1 MSNGRIRGVDN
12 TTSLSNASGM
22 YDNNEIR
29 DARVINSWPFAIPE
43 GCIMYLDAGLTE
55 SYSGT
60 GTTWY
65 DLSGQGNHCEAQSNP
80 THTSG
85 SAGSFALDG
94 NDYFKP
100 PDLAADSFTAGI
112 TIFSVANFG
121 TANNGESLLGLSSAG
136 GNDNDAIRFYRE
148 SSTENLRLRI
158 SNSSGSSIEHLSPSS
173 TSIENSTVKSY
184 AATLD
189 GVNGDLYANG
199 VNCGTKA
206 TSVTPSTSRIFDAG
220 GIGLHDSGTNRYL
233 TGDVAVML
241 LFNRGLSATEISNLH
256 NYFATRYSL

>member
-29 DARVINSWPFAIPE
+29 DARVTNLWPFAIPE
-43 GCIMYLDAGLTE
+43 GCIMYLDTGLTE

-65 DLSGQGNHCEAQSNP
+65 DLSGQGNHCEAQGDP

-121 TANNGESLLGLSSAG
+121 TANNTECLLGLSSSG
-136 GNDNDAIRFYRE
+136 GNDDNTIQFGRD
-148 SSTENLRLRI
+148 STSDDLRLRI
-158 SNSSGSSIEHLSPSS
+158 RNSGGSSIEHLAPSS

-206 TSVTPSTSRIFDAG
+206 TSVTPSTAAIFDAG
-220 GIGLHDSGTNRYL
+220 GIGLHDAGTNRYL

-241 LFNRGLSATEISNLH
+241 LFNRGLSAAEILDLH

>member
-12 TTSLSNASGM
+12 NTSLASASGI
-22 YDNNEIR
+22 YTINEVS
-29 DARVINSWPFAIPE
+29 DARSDNKWPFAIPS
-43 GCIMYLDAGLTE
+43 GCMMYVDAGIHE
-55 SYSGT
+55 SYSGS
-60 GTTWY
+60 GTTWF
-65 DLSGQGNHCEAQSNP
+65 DLSGQGNDCEANGNP

-85 SAGSFALDG
+85 AAGAFALDG

-121 TANNGESLLGLSSAG
+121 TANNAESLLGLSSSG
-136 GNDNDAIRFYRE
+136 GNDKNAIQFYRD
-148 SSTENLRLRI
+148 STTENLRLRI
-158 SNSSGSSIEHLSPSS
+158 RNSGGTSIEHLSPSS

-206 TSVTPSTSRIFDAG
+206 TSVTPSTAAIFDAG

-241 LFNRGLSATEISNLH
+241 LFNRGLSAAEILDLH

>member
-94 NDYFKP
+94 NDWFEP
-100 PDLAADSFTAGI
+100 PDLTATTFQNGL

-121 TANNGESLLGLSSAG
+121 TANSNESLLGLSSAG
-136 GNDNDAIRFYRE
+136 SNDN
-148 SSTENLRLRI
+148 SSTRLYRNSSSTDLRLVCK
-158 SNSSGSSIEHLSPSS
+158 NSSASTIVSIKASS
-173 TSIENSTVKSY
+173 TSIVNSTVQSF

-189 GVNGDLYANG
+189 GANANLYADG
-199 VNCGTKA
+199 VNCGTAAETSTPA
-206 TSVTPSTSRIFDAG
+206 TSQTLDEG
-220 GIGLHDSGTNRYL
+220 GIGYHNSGTDRYF
-233 TGDVAVML
+233 TGDIAVMM
-241 LFNRGLSATEISNLH
+241 LFNRGLSATEITSLH
-256 NYFATRYSL
+256 NLFATRYSL